1 MPGAMPGA
9 IAGGPA
15 LAPADE
21 GQGMKILGGCG
32 VAGCLGAGIAGLL
45 GVGLIVM
52 LIMMSSGSSSSSPP
66 PTSGGG
72 SGEVP
77 TSGSVRDLIKSNVG
91 VYSLVTTSPLEKVP
105 PGVVDSVGAVY
116 SAPDG
121 SRVVHLLLVYPSES
135 IAESRVEAVW
145 SSSLSEQKAGQ
156 SVKRGKVTDSSGAQR
171 GIIVGVTGRNPE
183 SIYWNNRKLVIIV
196 SADAPH
202 AVGFE
207 KAAPY

>member
-1 MPGAMPGA
+1 
-9 IAGGPA
+9 
-15 LAPADE
+15 
-21 GQGMKILGGCG
+21 MKILGGCG
-32 VAGCLGAGIAGLL
+32 VAGCLGAGLAGLV

-52 LIMMSSGSSSSSPP
+52 LIMLSSGSSTSSAPP
-66 PTSGGG
+66 PTGGG

-77 TSGSVRDLIKSNVG
+77 SSGSVRDLIKSNVG
-91 VYSLVTTSPLEKVP
+91 IYSLVTTSPLEKVP

-121 SRVVHLLLVYPSES
+121 SRIVHLLLVYPSES
-135 IAESRVEAVW
+135 IARSRIEAVQ
-145 SSSLSEQKAGQ
+145 SSSMDDLKVGQKI
-156 SVKRGKVTDSSGAQR
+156 KRGSVTDSSGTER

-183 SIYWNNRKLVIIV
+183 SIYWSNRKLVVIV

-207 KAAPY
+207 KSAPY

>member
-1 MPGAMPGA
+1 MPMPGGMPA
-9 IAGGPA
+9 
-15 LAPADE
+15 APPVTAQAD
-21 GQGMKILGGCG
+21 GDGGMKILGGCG
-32 VAGCLGAGIAGLL
+32 IAGCLGAGVAVVL
-45 GVGLIVM
+45 GVVM
-52 LIMMSSGSSSSSPP
+52 IFFIAIAAGGSSSSSAPP
-66 PTSGGG
+66 SSGGG
-72 SGEVP
+72 GEVP
-77 TSGSVRDLIKSNVG
+77 SSGSVRDLIRSNVG

-105 PGVVDSVGAVY
+105 PGVIDSVGAVY

-135 IAESRVEAVW
+135 IAESRVESVW
-145 SSSLSEQKAGQ
+145 SSSLNERKAGQ

-183 SIYWNNRKLVIIV
+183 SIYWSNRKLVVIV

-207 KAAPY
+207 KSAPY